1 MKPFLPRGPPSSS
14 APTLRAVDEALRDRA
29 ERLRAL
35 HHEREILVLPNA
47 WDVASARLFASSQH
61 CRAVAT
67 TSSGVA
73 ATLGYPDGERV
84 SAQAM
89 LEVVARI
96 ASAVDLPV
104 SADLEGGY
112 GDAAAT
118 AKAAIAA
125 GAAGL
130 NLEDGTRSGD
140 RPLVDLAAQVDRLR
154 AVRAVADA
162 AGVPLVLNARTDGYL
177 RGRGDFADTVTRANV
192 YLEAGADCVFVIGV
206 TDRDLIARLVRE
218 IEGPLNVLA
227 TAGSP
232 TIAELERLGVARV
245 SFASAPLR
253 AALGVVRRITDELF
267 ERGTYDLLLDRPLTH
282 AQLTELVS

>member
-1 MKPFLPRGPPSSS
+1 M
-14 APTLRAVDEALRDRA
+14 DEALRDRA
-29 ERLRAL
+29 ELLRAL
-35 HHEREILVLPNA
+35 HHGPEILVLPNA
-47 WDVASARLFASSQH
+47 WDVASARLFASSRH

-84 SAQAM
+84 SAEAM
-89 LEVVARI
+89 LEVVGRI
-96 ASAVDLPV
+96 AAAVDLPV
-104 SADLEGGY
+104 SADLEAGY

-118 AKAAIAA
+118 AEAAIAA

-130 NLEDGTRSGD
+130 NLEDGATSGD
-140 RPLVDLAAQVDRLR
+140 GALVDLAAQVDGIR

-177 RGRGDFADTVTRANV
+177 RGRGDFADTVTRANA

-218 IEGPLNVLA
+218 IDGPLNVLA

-232 TIAELERLGVARV
+232 TIAELQRLGVARV
-245 SFASAPLR
+245 SFASGPLR
-253 AALGVVRRITDELF
+253 AALGLVHRIADELF
-267 ERGTYDLLLDRPLTH
+267 ERGTYETLLDEPLTY
-282 AQLTELVS
+282 AELNELVS